1 MNPLPS
7 DAQPTPGL
15 AQLPLISAAQL
26 RRADGS
32 GGKTWVAC
40 AGLVYDVAASPEWRA
55 GLHRGLHWAG
65 QDLSAELLDA
75 PHGLETV
82 ARMPCVGRLG

>member
-1 MNPLPS
+1 MTQ
-7 DAQPTPGL
+7 APG
-15 AQLPLISAAQL
+15 AGWAASGEDLPLISLAQL

-32 GGKTWVAC
+32 RDHAWVAC
-40 AGLVYDVAASPEWRA
+40 AGLVYDVAASPEWRD

-65 QDLSAELLDA
+65 QDLSAELADA

-82 ARMPCVGRLG
+82 RRMPCVGRLT